1 MKKTEMLLD
10 NVRLE
15 VALEI
20 LAMKIALIVN
30 SDNIQE
36 LNKLLSEQEKVYNY
50 DEKVIDKV
58 LNVYG
63 CEIKNLLKG
72 EKNNDK

>member
-63 CEIKNLLKG
+63 CEIKKLLKG
-72 EKNNDK
+72 GKEQ